1 MTDVGDL
8 VASGA
13 NLALAAVGTEKVKIV
28 AKGLKLLGAALV
40 SIGTKAEDG
49 NISKED
55 INAAIAEAGAAGN
68 DAVLSAALNAV
79 TSLAKSTFGIKL

>member
-1 MTDVGDL
+1 MADIGDL
-8 VASGA
+8 VSGGA

-28 AKGLKLLGAALV
+28 AKGLKLLGAALT

-55 INAAIAEAGAAGN
+55 INAAVAEAGAAGN
-68 DAVLSAALNAV
+68 DAVLGAALNAV
-79 TSLAKSTFGIKL
+79 MSLVKSTIGLKL